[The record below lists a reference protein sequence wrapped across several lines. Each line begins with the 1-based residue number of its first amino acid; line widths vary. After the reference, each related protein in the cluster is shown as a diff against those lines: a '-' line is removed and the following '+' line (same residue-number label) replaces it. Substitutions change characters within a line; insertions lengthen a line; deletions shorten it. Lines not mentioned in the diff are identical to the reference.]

1 MCKSKIKGKKLLR
14 RLCPTFTPSIKWIQ
28 ADHAIDIDYGTRISL
43 NSSNSKDKIR
53 APNQTKLQ
61 LIKLQNNLQICNYI
75 IHKNR
80 TFPYFE
86 NKVKN
91 LNNII
96 MIIIIIVIIVIII
109 IKTIIIIIIIIRG
122 RRRRKLIIKK
132 MNKNKRYVLFSFM

>member
-1 MCKSKIKGKKLLR
+1 MLR
-14 RLCPTFTPSIKWIQ
+14 RLCPTFTSSIKWIQ

-43 NSSNSKDKIR
+43 NSSNTKDKIR

-80 TFPYFE
+80 IFSYFE

-96 MIIIIIVIIVIII
+96 IIIIIIIVIIVIII
-109 IKTIIIIIIIIRG
+109 IIIIIIKTIIIIIRG

-132 MNKNKRYVLFSFM
+132 MNKKKRYILFSFM